1 MATIKQIAEMAGVSR
16 GTTRVGKVTVR
27 FPQNKRNRFGRNHEK
42 EKKFRKT
49 VENISAS
56 L

>member
-1 MATIKQIAEMAGVSR
+1 MSIEIQKMCAC
-16 GTTRVGKVTVR
+16 TTRVGKLLYAFHKISATGLEEIT
-27 FPQNKRNRFGRNHEK
+27 KK
-42 EKKFRKT
+42 KKKFRKT